1 MSTYSDHEQRLLD
14 QQSGAD
20 LDRIAER
27 RRPTLTLMEAYEV
40 TRAAY
45 PQGWRLPPTNEIDA
59 ARAAEAKE
67 EWQREADE
75 YSANGSGSI
84 NWEGT

>member
-14 QQSGAD
+14 QQSGAE

-27 RRPTLTLMEAYEV
+27 RRPTLTLVDAYEV

-45 PQGWRLPPTNEIDA
+45 PKGWRLPPTNEIDQQ
-59 ARAAEAKE
+59 RALEAKE
-67 EWQREADE
+67 DARREADE
-75 YSANGSGSI
+75 LSGPHNGAY
-84 NWEGT
+84 EP